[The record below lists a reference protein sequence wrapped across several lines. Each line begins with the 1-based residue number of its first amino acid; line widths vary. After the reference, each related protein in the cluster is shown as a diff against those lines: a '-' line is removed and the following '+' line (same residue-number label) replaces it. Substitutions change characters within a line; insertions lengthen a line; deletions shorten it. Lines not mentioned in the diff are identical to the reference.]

1 LPPQNH
7 ADFLFFFKIV
17 GIMKQVVLTAL
28 CVLLTAFAFGQYSIS
43 GTITDITN
51 GEVLINVTVQME
63 GTEKGTHTNF
73 DGKFSFDNLEAGTY
87 TFIASYI
94 GYKSISKTVTITNEN
109 IELNFDFNEISDD
122 LIVCYITVLDNHP
135 LRANKN
141 TPMTYS
147 NMSKEELEANNLGQD
162 VPYLLQMT
170 PSTVV
175 TSDAGAGVGYTGIR
189 IRGTDAS
196 RINVTIN
203 GIPVNDAE
211 SQGVFWV
218 NLPDFASSTQSVQIQ
233 RGVGTST
240 NGAGAF
246 GGTVNME
253 TNKRGNE
260 DFVGFNGTIGSFGTF
275 KSNVSFNKTLG
286 KHFNINGRLSA
297 IQSDGYIDRASS
309 DLASYQVSA
318 SYVNNNNSLEFIN
331 FHGKEVTYQAWYG
344 IDPET
349 LQTDRTFNPAG
360 TESDPPYENQV
371 DDYQQT
377 YYQLLY
383 KHQADNGVLRGAL
396 HYTRGKGFYEE
407 YKAGEEAAYYNLTNY
422 VPDTITETD
431 LVRRRWLDN
440 HFYGATASYTYT
452 PNSDLNL
459 IVGGAINNYI
469 GDHFGETIWAKEAI
483 GNINDVISDV
493 PVRYYEGVGEK
504 LDANIYTKVNYQL
517 TDKLNAFGDVQYRFV
532 SHDIT
537 GIDNDKRD
545 VTQNNSFNFLN
556 PKAGFTLQQNDNVNF
571 YFSYAMANRE
581 PNRGDFTDA
590 PTTAIPTAERLHD
603 FEFGNRL
610 TYNKFS
616 FNTNVYYMLYDDQLV
631 LTGQIN
637 DVGSAIRVNVDN
649 SYRLGLEL
657 VGGVDVTKWLE
668 IRANATF
675 SQNKITNFVEYVD
688 DWDNWGS
695 QVTIN
700 HGTTDIAFSPN
711 LIAAGEFIFTPF
723 TNDVIDTEIALMSK
737 YVGKQ
742 FIDNTNLETSSL
754 DAYFTNDIRLSLGL
768 KQKWAKNI
776 RLTFLTR
783 NVFNELYESNSW
795 LYRYN
800 SGGEI
805 SQLQGLY
812 PQAGRHFFLGLDL
825 KF

>member
-1 LPPQNH
+1 
-7 ADFLFFFKIV
+7 
-17 GIMKQVVLTAL
+17 MKQVVLTAL

-43 GTITDITN
+43 GTITDNTN
-51 GEVLINVTVQME
+51 GESLIGGTIIVE
-63 GTEKGTHTNF
+63 GTTTGGAANLS
-73 DGKFSFDNLEAGTY
+73 GKFVIENLEPGTY
-87 TFIASYI
+87 TVIASYI
-94 GYKSISKTVTITNEN
+94 AYESIRKTVTIIDYNVT
-109 IELNFDFNEISDD
+109 IDFDLSPESNDGYTGIVLPTYEISD
-122 LIVCYITVLDNHP
+122 NP

-141 TPMTYS
+141 TPMTYY

-175 TSDAGAGVGYTGIR
+175 TSDAGHGIGYTGIR
-189 IRGTDAS
+189 IRGTDPS

-218 NLPDFASSTQSVQIQ
+218 NLPDIASSAGSIQIQ

-246 GGTVNME
+246 GGTINLE
-253 TNKRGNE
+253 TDRTKAESFIGVE
-260 DFVGFNGTIGSFGTF
+260 AGIGSFGTLR
-275 KSNVSFNKTLG
+275 SNVSFDTGLKG
-286 KHFNINGRLSA
+286 KFNLNGRASI
-297 IQSDGYIDRASS
+297 IQSDGYIDRATS
-309 DLASYQVSA
+309 DLWSYYLSA
-318 SYVNNNNSLEFIN
+318 SYIDGNNSLEFIN
-331 FHGKEVTYQAWYG
+331 FHGKEITYQAWYG
-344 IDPET
+344 IDPQT
-349 LQTDRTFNPAG
+349 LGTDRTFNPAG
-360 TESDPPYENQV
+360 TEKEIPYENQV
-371 DDYQQT
+371 DNYQQT
-377 YYQLLY
+377 YYQLLH
-383 KHQADNGVLRGAL
+383 KHSTENGVLRSAV

-407 YKAGEEAAYYNLTNY
+407 YKADEDVDYYNLGDFIT
-422 VPDTITETD
+422 DTASTD

-452 PNSDLNL
+452 PNADLAL
-459 IVGGAINNYI
+459 IVGGAINNYV
-469 GDHFGETIWAKEAI
+469 GDHFGEIIWASEVVEELS
-483 GNINDVISDV
+483 NTLSDAG
-493 PVRYYEGVGEK
+493 VRYYEGVGEK

-517 TDKLNAFGDVQYRFV
+517 TEKLNAFGDVQYRHV
-532 SHDIT
+532 THDIT
-537 GIDNDKRD
+537 GIDNDKRNI
-545 VTQNNSFNFLN
+545 TQNHSFNFLN
-556 PKAGFTLQQNDNVNF
+556 PKAGFTFQQNDNIDF
-571 YFSYAMANRE
+571 YLSYAMANRE

-737 YVGKQ
+737 YIGKQ